1 VVNDIDIC
9 LSVGVSDAVRP
20 EAAFVVRSLHKRGV
34 ACYMITGD
42 ETATALVRKPMF
54 HLPLLV
60 LWTIFPPLRCCHC

>member
-1 VVNDIDIC
+1 VTSVFF

-42 ETATALVRKPMF
+42 ETATALVRTRLF
-54 HLPLLV
+54 HLSLY
-60 LWTIFPPLRCCHC
+60 CCGL